1 MKIFVS
7 GSLAYDRIMD
17 FPGRFADHI
26 MPDKLHMINISFAVN
41 GIVERPGGTAGNIAY
56 ALKLLDEDPTIVAS
70 IGRDYQPYF
79 KWLDDKGLD
88 HSAVHIVEE
97 EATACAH
104 IITDM
109 ADNQITA
116 FNPGAMGHP
125 SPLPLENAH
134 SGNSIA
140 IIGPGNLDDMIKY
153 PQLFRRLDIR
163 YIFDPGQSLPLW
175 ESKSLAN
182 AILGSHI
189 LISNDY
195 ELALIK
201 EITGLTD
208 DALLRLT
215 DTIITTK
222 GDHGSVIVT
231 DHGETHIPSIPR
243 PDTPR
248 RPHRRRRRLPRRPDQ
263 GPCRWPIP
271 RTGLPARH
279 NLRLLRHRS
288 PGHPGIHLHPR
299 GIPPAP
305 INPLSLLTPLPGAGP
320 LTLVY

>member
-56 ALKLLDEDPTIVAS
+56 ALRLLGERPTIVAA
-70 IGRDYQPYF
+70 IGRDYHPYF
-79 KWLDDKGLD
+79 KWLDDKDLD
-88 HSAVHIVEE
+88 RSAIHIVEE

-125 SPLPLENAH
+125 SPLPHDNAH

-140 IIGPGNLDDMIKY
+140 IIGPGNLEDMSKY
-153 PQLFRRLDIR
+153 PEHFRHLDIR

-182 AILGSHI
+182 AIRGSHV

-195 ELALIK
+195 ELALIQ

-208 DALLRLT
+208 DALLLLT
-215 DTIITTK
+215 NAIITTK
-222 GDHGSVIVT
+222 GEHGSVIVT
-231 DHGETHIPSIPR
+231 DEGETHIPSIPR
-243 PDTPR
+243 PDTLVDPTGAGDAYR
-248 RPHRRRRRLPRRPDQ
+248 GGLIKGLINGQSLEQACRLGTTCASFAIEVQGTQEYSFTPDQ
-263 GPCRWPIP
+263 FQE
-271 RTGLPARH
+271 
-279 NLRLLRHRS
+279 RLTTHFPS
-288 PGHPGIHLHPR
+288 
-299 GIPPAP
+299 
-305 INPLSLLTPLPGAGP
+305 
-320 LTLVY
+320 

>member
-70 IGRDYQPYF
+70 IGRDYHPYF
-79 KWLDDKGLD
+79 KWLDAKDLD
-88 HSAVHIVEE
+88 RSAVHIVDQ

-125 SPLPLENAH
+125 SPFPFDSANP
-134 SGNSIA
+134 SDSIA
-140 IIGPGNLDDMIKY
+140 IIGPGNLDDMMGYSEQFRARGIK
-153 PQLFRRLDIR
+153 
-163 YIFDPGQSLPLW
+163 YIFDPGQSLPIW
-175 ESKSLAN
+175 DSKSLAQ
-182 AILGSHI
+182 AIRGSHI

-201 EITGLTD
+201 EMTGLTD
-208 DALLRLT
+208 ESLLRLT
-215 DTIITTK
+215 GSIITTK
-222 GDHGSVIVT
+222 GEHGSVIVT
-231 DHGETHIPSIPR
+231 DEGETHIPSISR
-243 PDTPR
+243 PETLVDPTGAGDAYR
-248 RPHRRRRRLPRRPDQ
+248 GGLIKGLVAGRSLEQACRLGTTCASFAIEVQGTQEYTFTPDQ
-263 GPCRWPIP
+263 FQE
-271 RTGLPARH
+271 
-279 NLRLLRHRS
+279 RLTTHFPS
-288 PGHPGIHLHPR
+288 
-299 GIPPAP
+299 
-305 INPLSLLTPLPGAGP
+305 
-320 LTLVY
+320 

>member
-56 ALKLLDEDPTIVAS
+56 ALRLLGEHPTIVAS

-79 KWLDDKGLD
+79 NWLDGKGLD
-88 HSAVHIVEE
+88 RSAVHVVEE

-125 SPLPLENAH
+125 SPLPLDNAH

-153 PQLFRRLDIR
+153 PQHFRRLDIR

-175 ESKSLAN
+175 DSKSLAN
-182 AILGSHI
+182 AIRGSHI

-195 ELALIK
+195 EFALIK
-201 EITGLTD
+201 EKTGLTD
-208 DALLRLT
+208 ESILNLT
-215 DTIITTK
+215 DFIITTK
-222 GDHGSVIVT
+222 GEHGSVIVS
-231 DHGETHIPSIPR
+231 DEGETHIPSISR
-243 PDTPR
+243 PETLVDPT
-248 RPHRRRRRLPRRPDQ
+248 
-263 GPCRWPIP
+263 
-271 RTGLPARH
+271 
-279 NLRLLRHRS
+279 
-288 PGHPGIHLHPR
+288 
-299 GIPPAP
+299 
-305 INPLSLLTPLPGAGP
+305 GAGDAYRGG
-320 LTLVY
+320 LIKGLVAGQSLEQACRLGTTCASFAIEVQGTQEYTFTPAQFNERLSTHFPS

>member
-88 HSAVHIVEE
+88 RSAVHIVEE

-125 SPLPLENAH
+125 SPLPLENTH

-153 PQLFRRLDIR
+153 PQLFRQLDIR

-182 AILGSHI
+182 AIRGSHI

-243 PDTPR
+243 PDTLVDP
-248 RPHRRRRRLPRRPDQ
+248 
-263 GPCRWPIP
+263 
-271 RTGLPARH
+271 T
-279 NLRLLRHRS
+279 
-288 PGHPGIHLHPR
+288 
-299 GIPPAP
+299 
-305 INPLSLLTPLPGAGP
+305 GAGDAYRGG
-320 LTLVY
+320 LIKGLVTGQSLVQACQLGTTCASFAIEVQGTQEYTFTPEEFHQRLSTHFPS

>member
-26 MPDKLHMINISFAVN
+26 MPDKLHMINISFPVN

-56 ALKLLDEDPTIVAS
+56 ALRLLGEDPTIVAA

-79 KWLDDKGLD
+79 QWLDDKGLHRD
-88 HSAVHIVEE
+88 SVHIVEE
-97 EATACAH
+97 ETTACAH

-116 FNPGAMGHP
+116 FNPGAMKHP

-140 IIGPGNLDDMIKY
+140 IIGPGNLDDMITY
-153 PQLFRRLDIR
+153 PQHFRPLDIR

-182 AILGSHI
+182 AIRGSHI

-215 DTIITTK
+215 DSIITTK
-222 GDHGSVIVT
+222 GEHGSVIIT
-231 DHGETHIPSIPR
+231 DEGETHVPSIPR
-243 PDTPR
+243 PDTLVDP
-248 RPHRRRRRLPRRPDQ
+248 
-263 GPCRWPIP
+263 
-271 RTGLPARH
+271 T
-279 NLRLLRHRS
+279 
-288 PGHPGIHLHPR
+288 
-299 GIPPAP
+299 
-305 INPLSLLTPLPGAGP
+305 GAGDAYRGGLIKGLVTGQP
-320 LTLVY
+320 LDQACRLGTTCASFAIEVQGTQEYTFTPEQFQERLTSHFPS

>member
-1 MKIFVS
+1 MRIFVS

-17 FPGRFADHI
+17 FPGRFSDHL

-56 ALKLLDEDPTIVAS
+56 SLRLLGEHPTIVAA

-88 HSAVHIVEE
+88 RTAIHIVEG

-104 IITDM
+104 IITDL

-125 SPLPLENAH
+125 SPLPLDNAH

-140 IIGPGNLDDMIKY
+140 IIGPGNLDDMISHS
-153 PQLFRRLDIR
+153 QHFRRLDIR
-163 YIFDPGQSLPLW
+163 CIFDPGQSLPLW
-175 ESKSLAN
+175 ESSELTN
-182 AILGSHI
+182 AIRGCHI
-189 LISNDY
+189 LVSNDY

-201 EITGLTD
+201 EKTGLTD

-215 DTIITTK
+215 DAIITTK
-222 GDHGSVIVT
+222 GEQGSVIVT
-231 DHGETHIPSIPR
+231 DEGETHVPSISR
-243 PDTPR
+243 PDTLVDPTGAGDAYR
-248 RPHRRRRRLPRRPDQ
+248 GGLIKGIVTGQSLERSCHLGTTCASFAIEVQGTQEYTFTPDQ
-263 GPCRWPIP
+263 F
-271 RTGLPARH
+271 
-279 NLRLLRHRS
+279 NERLSTHFPS
-288 PGHPGIHLHPR
+288 
-299 GIPPAP
+299 
-305 INPLSLLTPLPGAGP
+305 
-320 LTLVY
+320 